1 MLAEQGFL
9 GRVGR
14 VLRRP
19 RVTDSV
25 LAVAYTVAALV
36 LGQEPEPGDWH
47 ALDARGALLTVLIG
61 VALAARRM
69 APVPVLGA
77 TVAVWLVYIALGY
90 WPVVNSPAV
99 LLALYAVAVS
109 TGRAATVVC
118 SVAVGAAWVV
128 AGVIYREHGSMS
140 SVLVQAVAFPLG
152 VALLGRTAGLAA
164 ERSVR
169 LAELT
174 RRLRAEQEA
183 RAAQAVTEALTEE
196 RVRIARELHDVVAH
210 HLSVV
215 SLQAGLASYV
225 FEGDPR
231 TARGALDTIAGTSR
245 EALDE
250 LRRMLTLLRVGSVGA
265 EDGVVEEDEGPAPG
279 LGRVE
284 ELLARVRGAGVAA
297 ELLWE
302 GEPFALPPGMDL
314 CVYRVIQEALTNVL
328 KHAGPATATVSVRFR
343 PHHLT
348 VRVTDDGAG
357 LRDSAGLPGLPG
369 VPGVPGGAAS
379 AGHGLIGMRER
390 ARVYR
395 GTVSAGPRPE
405 GGFEVLL
412 TLPAPRG
419 PEDGEAASRSALHS
433 DSSDAAGGPPL

>member
-1 MLAEQGFL
+1 MGRGFL

-14 VLRRP
+14 GLRRP
-19 RVTDSV
+19 RVVDAG
-25 LAVAYTVAALV
+25 LAVAYTLAALV
-36 LGQEPEPGDWH
+36 LGREAPPGGWH
-47 ALDARGALLTVLIG
+47 APDGRGALLTVLIG
-61 VALAARRM
+61 LALAARRV
-69 APVPVLGA
+69 APVPVLGM
-77 TVAVWLVYIALGY
+77 TVAVWLVSIGLGY

-99 LLALYAVAVS
+99 LLALYAVAAASGPV
-109 TGRAATVVC
+109 ATVLC
-118 SVAVGAAWVV
+118 SVSVGLAWVV
-128 AGVIYREHGSMS
+128 AGLIHRAHGSMD
-140 SVLVQAVAFPLG
+140 SVLVQAVAFPVG

-183 RAAQAVTEALTEE
+183 RAEQAVTEALTEE

-215 SLQAGLASYV
+215 SLQAGVASYV
-225 FEGDPR
+225 FESDPK
-231 TARGALDTIAGTSR
+231 TARGALDTIAETGR

-250 LRRMLTLLRVGSVGA
+250 LRRMLTLLRVGPDGSNGPT
-265 EDGVVEEDEGPAPG
+265 EDGTEVDEGPAPG

-284 ELLARVRGAGVAA
+284 ELLARVRAAGVPA
-297 ELLWE
+297 ELRCE

-314 CVYRVIQEALTNVL
+314 CAYRVVQEALTNVL
-328 KHAGPATATVSVRFR
+328 KHAGPATATVRVRYGPQR
-343 PHHLT
+343 LT

-357 LRDSAGLPGLPG
+357 
-369 VPGVPGGAAS
+369 VGGGPS

-390 ARVYR
+390 ARVYH

-412 TLPAPRG
+412 TLPAPGRS
-419 PEDGEAASRSALHS
+419 EDEGENEDENEGTGTGTDEETGR
-433 DSSDAAGGPPL
+433 